1 MMTDTELCQSL
12 INLIQN
18 ILQFNVLPEKLSSN
32 CDSGGNTVAIF
43 LPFSLF
49 VSFQYSRENHLLV
62 FTGTLNF
69 KVRENLGEYVTQ
81 ASHLIEQKGRR
92 AGPSTE
98 AGPRLL

>member
-18 ILQFNVLPEKLSSN
+18 ILRFNVLPPKLSSN
-32 CDSGGNTVAIF
+32 CDSGSNTVFIF
-43 LPFSLF
+43 LPFGLF

-81 ASHLIEQKGRR
+81 ASHLIEQKQRQ

-98 AGPRLL
+98 AGPLPL